1 MYLNL
6 LNIQCFHLTLY
17 KEMNR
22 TNSLIILASL
32 TLGLFLVYNTAPM
45 IDVSAFGDGSG
56 SVAQDYLQ
64 EQDYTLP
71 PPLPDYP
78 LASSFSPPIQ
88 ENEDIYGDYSD
99 QYESGYY
106 EDHYGKPYLIK

>member
-6 LNIQCFHLTLY
+6 LNIQCFHLILY

-32 TLGLFLVYNTAPM
+32 TLGVFLVYNTAPM
-45 IDVSAFGDGSG
+45 IDVSALGDGSG
-56 SVAQDYLQ
+56 SLAQDYLQ
-64 EQDYTLP
+64 EQDYTL

-88 ENEDIYGDYSD
+88 ENEDVYGDYSD

-106 EDHYGKPYLIK
+106 EDHYGKPYKIK

>member
-1 MYLNL
+1 MYLNS
-6 LNIQCFHLTLY
+6 LNIQCFHLTLC

-32 TLGLFLVYNTAPM
+32 TLGAFLVFNTAPI
-45 IDVSAFGDGSG
+45 IDVSALGDGSG
-56 SVAQDYLQ
+56 PLAQDYLQ
-64 EQDYTLP
+64 VQDYPPP
-71 PPLPDYP
+71 PPLLDYP

-99 QYESGYY
+99 QYESGYF
-106 EDHYGKPYLIK
+106 EDHYGKPYGIK